1 MRSRKTGLRSRKTGL
16 RSRKTGLRSRKTGLR
31 SRKTGLRSR
40 KTGLRSSTCG
50 GGAKRRG
57 GGNQGP
63 SAYYFGVDLGAL
75 GYKDLQITGI
85 KITPVAFSDPPL
97 LNQVGVH
104 QTLALRAVIELETG
118 SGITGLGETYG
129 DADHLR
135 RLQTAADAII
145 GADVFAHHQVRALVA
160 ESLSGSVGGDTHGLT
175 GSVTS
180 GGTVDRVFAPFEV
193 ACLDVAGRAL
203 GRPVSDLLGGA
214 VRDRVPYSAYL
225 FYKWAGHPGAVPD
238 QWGAALDA
246 EGIVAQ
252 ARRMI
257 AAYGFSAIK
266 LKGGFFPPGTDIEV
280 IQALH
285 GEFPALPL
293 RLDPNGAWTPETSI
307 KVGQELAGVLE
318 YLEDPTIGIPGMA
331 HVAREVPMPLATNMC
346 VVDFEH
352 VAPAVAEGAVSII
365 LSDLHYWGGLRRS
378 VELAR
383 ICATFGLGLSM
394 HSNSHLGI
402 SLAAMTHLA
411 AATPELTYACDTHW
425 PWKPAGEDV
434 IEPGALSF
442 RDGSVA
448 VPTGP
453 GLGVELDRDALAR
466 RAEQYQRSQI
476 RTRDDSGYMR
486 EIDPGYRVVTPR
498 W

>member
-1 MRSRKTGLRSRKTGL
+1 VRPRGR
-16 RSRKTGLRSRKTGLR
+16 
-31 SRKTGLRSR
+31 
-40 KTGLRSSTCG
+40 RSSLAAPG
-50 GGAKRRG
+50 RYLGHERVL
-57 GGNQGP
+57 
-63 SAYYFGVDLGAL
+63 FGVDLVEL
-75 GYKDLQITGI
+75 GYKGLQITGI

-104 QTLALRAVIELETG
+104 QPLALRAVIEVETG

-129 DADHLR
+129 DADHLL
-135 RLQTAADAII
+135 RLQTAADAIV
-145 GADVFAHHQVRALVA
+145 GADVFAHHQVRTRVA
-160 ESLSGSVGGDTHGLT
+160 RSLSGAVGGDAHGLT
-175 GSVTS
+175 GAVTS
-180 GGTVDRVFAPFEV
+180 SGTIDRVFAPFEV

-203 GRPVSDLLGGA
+203 SRPVSDLLGGA

-238 QWGAALDA
+238 EWGQALDA

-257 AAYGFSAIK
+257 AEYGFSAIK
-266 LKGGFFPPGTDIEV
+266 LKGGVFPPGTDIEV
-280 IQALH
+280 IQALRR
-285 GEFPALPL
+285 EFPALPL

-331 HVAREVPMPLATNMC
+331 RVAKAVPMPLATNMC

-378 VELAR
+378 AELAR

-425 PWKPAGEDV
+425 PWKRAGEDV
-434 IEPGALSF
+434 IDTGVLTF

-448 VPTGP
+448 VPAGP

-466 RAEQYQRSQI
+466 RAEQYRRGQI
-476 RTRDDSGYMR
+476 RTRDDSAYMR